1 MVAPLPVARPKATP
15 ILHPMKLPLR
25 LILLLL
31 LCPWPVA
38 HQAQGQVQQS
48 RGDWKPPPAN
58 GKPWKHET
66 TGLSFPQ
73 QLGGYRLAGE
83 FSYHETGVFIRY
95 ENLEERARC
104 DIFFFPT
111 DTTPKLEDRHRLILR
126 EMEAVISDFQQM
138 ARDGRYKNVQ
148 IDPVTGSEI
157 ALWQKESLPIATRA
171 ITATRI
177 GRSDQGVEEAVIK
190 QWIGITHLNNYLLT
204 IRHLRPADT
213 GEAGDA
219 NMKKFVGLVLQVIKD
234 PPLRADVRR
243 LVDVYLAEPL
253 SDAGVEAASMVL
265 TYLNQTPFFAVSLPE
280 EPISSWLQQC
290 KAAADGTEAHLL
302 RAFMVGSAKA
312 ALDGADAATILEAGC
327 RQFARIYRELLPKQ
341 PQIANREMDQFAAA
355 AEKGQ
360 GATWLRNHMTKKR
373 S

>member
-1 MVAPLPVARPKATP
+1 
-15 ILHPMKLPLR
+15 MKLPPH

-31 LCPWPVA
+31 LCLGSVADPV
-38 HQAQGQVQQS
+38 QGQVQQS
-48 RGDWKPPPAN
+48 RGDWKPPPAD
-58 GKPWKHET
+58 GKPWEHKT

-83 FSYHETGVFIRY
+83 FSYHEAGVFLRY
-95 ENLEERARC
+95 ESLEERARC

-111 DTTPKLEDRHRLILR
+111 GAAPKLEDRHRLILR
-126 EMEAVISDFQQM
+126 EMEAVVTDFQQM
-138 ARDGRYKNVQ
+138 AKDGRYKNVQ

-157 ALWQKESLPIATRA
+157 ELWQQEPLPIATRT

-177 GRSDQGVEEAVIK
+177 GRSDEGVEEAVIK

-213 GEAGDA
+213 GDAGDG

-243 LVDVYLAEPL
+243 LVDVYLNEPW
-253 SDAGVEAASMVL
+253 SAAGTEAASMVL
-265 TYLNQTPFFAVSLPE
+265 TYLDQTPFFAVSLPE
-280 EPISSWLQQC
+280 EPISSWLEQC
-290 KAAADGTEAHLL
+290 KAAAEGTETHLL
-302 RAFMVGSAKA
+302 RAFMVGGAKA
-312 ALDGADAATILEAGC
+312 ALDGADAATILDAGC
-327 RQFARIYRELLPKQ
+327 RQFARIYRELLFKQ

-355 AEKGQ
+355 ADKGE
-360 GATWLRNHMTKKR
+360 GAAWLRIYMEKKR
-373 S
+373 L